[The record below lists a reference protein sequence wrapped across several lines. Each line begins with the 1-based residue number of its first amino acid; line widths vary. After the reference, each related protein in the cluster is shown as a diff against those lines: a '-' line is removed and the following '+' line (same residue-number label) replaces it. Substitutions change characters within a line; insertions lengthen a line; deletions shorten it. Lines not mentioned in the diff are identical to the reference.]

1 MLADVGPKV
10 TRFCPAGQALAVIRC
25 LTEGR
30 APLYAT
36 AAARDHPAQMRSNRI
51 ESEDEVILEPAAGRA
66 DASVIWLHGLGAD
79 GYDFVPLIPELKLPS
94 TARVRFVFPHAE
106 VRPVTVNAG
115 YAMRAWYDIRELT
128 PEGRDDEA
136 GLAATR
142 ERIERYIERERA
154 SGIAARRIVLAG
166 FSQGGATALHV
177 GLRHAA
183 ALGGIIALSSYLPLR
198 ARIADGVAAANR
210 ATPILMCHGR
220 EDVVVLPTFGEQ
232 SRDALLAA
240 GLKVEWRQYSMG
252 HNLIEPEVHDI
263 AAWLGFH
270 LELLPRES

>member
-1 MLADVGPKV
+1 
-10 TRFCPAGQALAVIRC
+10 
-25 LTEGR
+25 
-30 APLYAT
+30 
-36 AAARDHPAQMRSNRI
+36 MRSNRI
-51 ESEDEVILEPAAGRA
+51 ESEDEVVLEPAAGRA
-66 DASVIWLHGLGAD
+66 DAAVIWLHGLGAD
-79 GYDFVPLIPELKLPS
+79 GYDFVPLIPQLKLPA

-154 SGIAARRIVLAG
+154 GGIPARRIVLAG
-166 FSQGGATALHV
+166 FSQGGAAALHV
-177 GLRHAA
+177 GLRHGA
-183 ALGGIIALSSYLPLR
+183 ALGGIIALSAYLPLR
-198 ARIADGVAAANR
+198 ERLAAELSAANR

-232 SRDALLAA
+232 SRDVLLAA
-240 GLKVEWRQYSMG
+240 GLDVEWREYSMG
-252 HNLIEPEVHDI
+252 HHLNEPEIHDI
-263 AAWLGFH
+263 AAWLGYH